1 MKGRINSLLS
11 QVDELTWLNGINE
24 QKEAAIQEKLN
35 KKKEKQK
42 AEKNRLKKEFED
54 MKIVYET
61 YIESMQCLW
70 QRDHAQFAE

>member
-35 KKKEKQK
+35 KKKEK
-42 AEKNRLKKEFED
+42 
-54 MKIVYET
+54 
-61 YIESMQCLW
+61 
-70 QRDHAQFAE
+70 